1 MTGPLGET
9 GNNPRML
16 LGRRSGQTNQFCIP
30 QIGIL
35 EVSNRFRALSFASA
49 RRSAS
54 FDSSTS
60 LFRSIGSIMSAAVFP
75 APQRRAGV
83 TMMDVFK
90 KLQSP
95 NAEAHRYPAPDRNLR
110 GWTESKLPWKFGLC
124 PRIYNHFLAQEPSVD
139 MLQQAL
145 SLERHAT
152 LLKIVEQPNLSPPW
166 SRSPG
171 NNLSRQPLDDC
182 TSAISHLRFSC
193 DATTERDSALRNRS
207 QFGPRNGK
215 VRAATIQ
222 AHQEL
227 GK

>member
-1 MTGPLGET
+1 
-9 GNNPRML
+9 
-16 LGRRSGQTNQFCIP
+16 
-30 QIGIL
+30 
-35 EVSNRFRALSFASA
+35 
-49 RRSAS
+49 
-54 FDSSTS
+54 
-60 LFRSIGSIMSAAVFP
+60 MSAAVFP
-75 APQRRAGV
+75 GSQRRADV

-95 NAEAHRYPAPDRNLR
+95 NAEAHR
-110 GWTESKLPWKFGLC
+110 TESRLPWKFGVC

-152 LLKIVEQPNLSPPW
+152 LRKIVEQPNLSPPW